1 MLTTFP
7 QLTHR
12 RSVWESFGDGH
23 EQQDRARKPIAYR
36 TIARKIGVSLR
47 EVYSNPE
54 AEPLPAEHVD
64 LLLQL
69 RHKER
74 NQGRRGS

>member
-1 MLTTFP
+1 MFP

-12 RSVWESFGDGH
+12 EKRLGIMPRMDTNTN
-23 EQQDRARKPIAYR
+23 DRERKPIAYR
-36 TIARKIGVSLR
+36 AIARRIGVSLR
-47 EVYSNPE
+47 NVYSDPE